1 MKIAFIGGYGH
12 LGHGLYQLAKHN
24 GHEAYKIGRSDSKSY
39 LDVDLVVLTTP
50 PSKTIFC
57 LEEELDLKDDIPI
70 ISFVAG
76 IPLETYTPHT
86 VAGAVK
92 AMTNIAAGDGKGFTV
107 WAKDR
112 DMPPRPLS
120 RVYAFMDMLGKWHE
134 VDDSNSTKSAD
145 SYLDDAT
152 ALIGSGTAYAVQ
164 LIENFI
170 RYGVSENLDRDMAQ
184 QWVAETFLSAL
195 YLMEQD
201 DAESIVNSIASPNGT
216 TAEGLEWLSSDK
228 VDLSIH
234 NALAVTGEKCRQLG
248 ENH

>member
-1 MKIAFIGGYGH
+1 MKIGIIGGYGH
-12 LGHGLYQLAKHN
+12 LGQGLYQLAESH
-24 GHEAYKIGRSDSKSY
+24 GHEVMQVGRNDSKSY

-57 LEEELDLKDDIPI
+57 LEEELDLKDDVPI

-92 AMTNIAAGDGKGFTV
+92 AMTNIAACDGNGFTV

-120 RVYAFMDMLGKWHE
+120 RVYAFMDMLGKWCE
-134 VDDSNSTKSAD
+134 VDDSNSTKSVD

-152 ALIGSGTAYAVQ
+152 ALVGSGTAYAVQ
-164 LIENFI
+164 LIENFVQ
-170 RYGVSENLDRDMAQ
+170 YGVSENLDVEMAQ
-184 QWVAETFLSAL
+184 KWVRETFLSAL
-195 YLMEQD
+195 HLLEGDY
-201 DAESIVNSIASPNGT
+201 AESIIDSIATPNGT
-216 TAEGLEWLSSDK
+216 TAAGLDWLSSDK
-228 VDLSIH
+228 VGLCIH
-234 NALAVTGEKCRQLG
+234 NALSVTGEKCRELG

>member
-1 MKIAFIGGYGH
+1 MKIGIIGGYGH
-12 LGHGLYQLAKHN
+12 LGQGLYQLAESH
-24 GHEAYKIGRSDSKSY
+24 GHEVMQVGRNDSKSY

-57 LEEELDLKDDIPI
+57 LEEELDLKDEVPI

-92 AMTNIAAGDGKGFTV
+92 AMTNIAACDGNGFTV

-120 RVYAFMDMLGKWHE
+120 RVYAFMDMLGKWCE
-134 VDDSNSTKSAD
+134 VDDSNSTKSVD

-152 ALIGSGTAYAVQ
+152 ALVGSGTAYAVQ
-164 LIENFI
+164 LIENFVQ
-170 RYGVSENLDRDMAQ
+170 YGVSENLDVEMAQ
-184 QWVAETFLSAL
+184 KWVRETFLSAL
-195 YLMEQD
+195 HLLEGDY
-201 DAESIVNSIASPNGT
+201 AESIIDSIATPNGT
-216 TAEGLEWLSSDK
+216 TAAGLDWLSSDK
-228 VDLSIH
+228 VGLCIH
-234 NALAVTGEKCRQLG
+234 NALSVTGEKCRELG

>member
-1 MKIAFIGGYGH
+1 MKIGIIGGYGH
-12 LGHGLYQLAKHN
+12 LGQGLYQLAESH
-24 GHEAYKIGRSDSKSY
+24 GHEVMQVGRNDSKSY

-57 LEEELDLKDDIPI
+57 LEEELDLKDDVPI

-92 AMTNIAAGDGKGFTV
+92 AMTNIAACDGNGFTV

-120 RVYAFMDMLGKWHE
+120 RVYAFMDMLGKWCE
-134 VDDSNSTKSAD
+134 VDDSNSTKSVD

-152 ALIGSGTAYAVQ
+152 ALVGSGTAYAVQ
-164 LIENFI
+164 LIENFVQ
-170 RYGVSENLDRDMAQ
+170 YGVSENLDVEMAQ
-184 QWVAETFLSAL
+184 KWVRETFLSAL
-195 YLMEQD
+195 HLLEGDY
-201 DAESIVNSIASPNGT
+201 AESIIDSIATPNGT
-216 TAEGLEWLSSDK
+216 TAAGLDWLSSDK
-228 VDLSIH
+228 VGLCIH
-234 NALAVTGEKCRQLG
+234 NALSVRQ
-248 ENH
+248 

>member
-12 LGHGLYQLAKHN
+12 LGQGLYQLAKSH
-24 GHEAYKIGRSDSKSY
+24 GHEVMQVGRNDSKSY
-39 LDVDLVVLTTP
+39 LDVELVVLTTP

-57 LEEELDLKDDIPI
+57 LEEELDLKDDVPI

-92 AMTNIAAGDGKGFTV
+92 AMTNIAACDGKGFTV

-112 DMPPRPLS
+112 EMPPRPLS
-120 RVYAFMDMLGKWHE
+120 RVYAFMDMLGKWCE
-134 VDDSNSTKSAD
+134 VDDSNSTKSVD

-164 LIENFI
+164 L
-170 RYGVSENLDRDMAQ
+170 
-184 QWVAETFLSAL
+184 
-195 YLMEQD
+195 
-201 DAESIVNSIASPNGT
+201 
-216 TAEGLEWLSSDK
+216 
-228 VDLSIH
+228 
-234 NALAVTGEKCRQLG
+234 
-248 ENH
+248 

>member
-1 MKIAFIGGYGH
+1 MKIGIIGGYGH
-12 LGHGLYQLAKHN
+12 LGQGLYQLAESH
-24 GHEAYKIGRSDSKSY
+24 GHEVMQVGRNDSKSY

-57 LEEELDLKDDIPI
+57 LEEELDLKDEVPI

-92 AMTNIAAGDGKGFTV
+92 AMTNIAACDGNGFTV

-120 RVYAFMDMLGKWHE
+120 RVYAFMDMLGKWCE
-134 VDDSNSTKSAD
+134 VDDSNSTKSVD

-152 ALIGSGTAYAVQ
+152 ALVGSGTAYAVQ
-164 LIENFI
+164 LIENFVQ
-170 RYGVSENLDRDMAQ
+170 YGVSENLDVEMAQ
-184 QWVAETFLSAL
+184 KWVRETFLSAL
-195 YLMEQD
+195 HLLEGDY
-201 DAESIVNSIASPNGT
+201 AESIIDSIATPNGT
-216 TAEGLEWLSSDK
+216 TAAGLDWLSSDK
-228 VDLSIH
+228 VGLCIH
-234 NALAVTGEKCRQLG
+234 NALSVTSEKCRELG

>member
-12 LGHGLYQLAKHN
+12 LGHGLYQLAKQN
-24 GHEAYKIGRSDSKSY
+24 GNQVIKIGRGDSKSY

-50 PSKTIFC
+50 PSDTVFC
-57 LEEELDLKDDIPI
+57 LEEELDLKDDVPI

-76 IPLETYTPHT
+76 IPLETYTPHS

-92 AMTNIAAGDGKGFTV
+92 AMTNIAACDGKGFTV

-112 DMPPRPLS
+112 DMNPIPLS
-120 RVYAFMDMLGKWHE
+120 RVYSFMNMLGKWSE
-134 VDDSNSTKSAD
+134 VDDSNSTKSVD

-152 ALIGSGTAYAVQ
+152 ALIGSGTAYAVK
-164 LIENFI
+164 LIENFVQ
-170 RYGVSENLDRDMAQ
+170 YGVSENLDTKMAQ
-184 QWVAETFLSAL
+184 RWVRESFLSAL
-195 YLMEQD
+195 HLLEYD
-201 DAESIVNSIASPNGT
+201 DAENIINSIASPNGT
-216 TAEGLEWLSSDK
+216 TAEGLDWLSSDK

-234 NALAVTGEKCRQLG
+234 NALSVTGEKCRELG

>member
-1 MKIAFIGGYGH
+1 MKIGIIGGYGH
-12 LGHGLYQLAKHN
+12 LGQGLYQLAESH
-24 GHEAYKIGRSDSKSY
+24 GHEVMQVGRNDSKSY

-57 LEEELDLKDDIPI
+57 LEELDLKDDVPI

-92 AMTNIAAGDGKGFTV
+92 AMTNIAACDGNGFTV

-120 RVYAFMDMLGKWHE
+120 RVYAFMDMLGKWCE
-134 VDDSNSTKSAD
+134 VDDSNSTKSVD

-152 ALIGSGTAYAVQ
+152 ALVGSGTAYAVQ
-164 LIENFI
+164 LIDNFVQ
-170 RYGVSENLDRDMAQ
+170 YGVSENLDVEMAQ
-184 QWVAETFLSAL
+184 KWVRETFLSAL
-195 YLMEQD
+195 HLLEGDY
-201 DAESIVNSIASPNGT
+201 AESIIDSIATPNGT
-216 TAEGLEWLSSDK
+216 TAAGLDWLSSDK
-228 VDLSIH
+228 VGLCIH
-234 NALAVTGEKCRQLG
+234 NALSVTSEKCRELG

>member
-1 MKIAFIGGYGH
+1 MKIGIIGGYGH
-12 LGHGLYQLAKHN
+12 LGQGLYQLAESH
-24 GHEAYKIGRSDSKSY
+24 GHEVMQVGRNDSKSY

-57 LEEELDLKDDIPI
+57 LEEELDLKDDVPI

-92 AMTNIAAGDGKGFTV
+92 AMTNIAACDGNGFTV

-120 RVYAFMDMLGKWHE
+120 RVYAFMDMLGKWCE
-134 VDDSNSTKSAD
+134 VDDSNSTKSVD

-152 ALIGSGTAYAVQ
+152 ALVGSGTAYAVQ
-164 LIENFI
+164 LIENFVQ
-170 RYGVSENLDRDMAQ
+170 YGVSENLDVEMAQ
-184 QWVAETFLSAL
+184 KWVRETFLSAL
-195 YLMEQD
+195 HLLEGDY
-201 DAESIVNSIASPNGT
+201 AESIIDSIATPNGT
-216 TAEGLEWLSSDK
+216 TAAGLDWLSSDK
-228 VDLSIH
+228 VGLCIH
-234 NALAVTGEKCRQLG
+234 NALSVTSEKCRELG